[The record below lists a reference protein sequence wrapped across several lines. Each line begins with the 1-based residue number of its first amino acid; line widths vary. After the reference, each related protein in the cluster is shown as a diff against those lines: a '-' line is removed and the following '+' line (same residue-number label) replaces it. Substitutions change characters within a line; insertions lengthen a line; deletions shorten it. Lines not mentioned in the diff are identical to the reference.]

1 MSSRNNSKQV
11 KFCKFCK
18 DSGKNEAIYT
28 SHNVK
33 DKNGNTCCPIL
44 ITTICNNCRIFGH
57 TVKFCKAITN
67 KKNKNTNQK
76 PTQIRV
82 EIKKKNEIIN
92 RFAVFDDEDHDTD
105 DDSSNIIELESDVK
119 TLPIATIPRRRLE
132 DWTEFCSDSD
142 DE

>member
-1 MSSRNNSKQV
+1 MSSRNSIKQV

-57 TVKFCKAITN
+57 TVKFCKTINN

-82 EIKKKNEIIN
+82 EIKKNNEIIN
-92 RFAVFDDEDHDTD
+92 RFAVFDDEDHDND
-105 DDSSNIIELESDVK
+105 DESSNIVELEKDLK
-119 TLPIATIPRRRLE
+119 KEPLTLPRRRVE
-132 DWTEFCSDSD
+132 DWNEICSDSD

>member
-1 MSSRNNSKQV
+1 MSSRNNNKQV

-18 DSGKNEAIYT
+18 DSGKNEGIYT

-33 DKNGNTCCPIL
+33 DKNGNTSCPIL

-67 KKNKNTNQK
+67 KKNKNTIQK

-82 EIKKKNEIIN
+82 EIKKNNEIIN

-105 DDSSNIIELESDVK
+105 DDSSNIIELEKDVK
-119 TLPIATIPRRRLE
+119 KELLTVPRRRVE